1 MKKLWEIVKAYPV
14 ISFIVAAILAVLLWH
29 FRGSI
34 SQVWSTHQVNKQDA
48 QIQQKIDAAA
58 KGGEQSEA
66 NANTHQEDRLTAEG
80 RAKKAWEDKEQA
92 AINSNLTIEPLR
104 KARRKHEEVR
114 KSRPSDFPS
123 ITDDELCA
131 ELAKR
136 SIPCR

>member
-1 MKKLWEIVKAYPV
+1 MKKLWEIVKANPLLTFC
-14 ISFIVAAILAVLLWH
+14 IALTLAALLYY

-34 SQVWSTHQVNKQDA
+34 SQAWSTHQVSKQDA
-48 QIQQKIDAAA
+48 QIQQKIDAASKA
-58 KGGEQSEA
+58 GEQSEV
-66 NANTHQEDRLTAEG
+66 NANTHEANRLKDEG
-80 RAKKAWEDKEQA
+80 RADKAWQEKEQA
-92 AINSNLTIEPLR
+92 AVNSNLSLEPLR